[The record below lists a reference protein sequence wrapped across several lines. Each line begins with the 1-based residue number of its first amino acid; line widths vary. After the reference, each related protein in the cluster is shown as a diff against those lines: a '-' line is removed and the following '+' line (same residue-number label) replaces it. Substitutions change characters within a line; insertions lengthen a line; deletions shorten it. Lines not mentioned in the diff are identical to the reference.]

1 MIPPRISHCIYW
13 NTRIC
18 TLHWIKTHSTAHF
31 SAIKYKFFLFVPQIL
46 YWYCSAQ
53 CTLLYCYCTAELHYN
68 NIVENRVHSRMVF
81 PLSQEWMRPRKRN
94 KCSLPRPTPL
104 DWYKQWKVRRGFL
117 EKFALGRFRGN
128 QIFPKGCTPWK
139 SLITRGTSCEQIFQT
154 TPEEFPLF
162 VRLWASKIKGSVNK
176 WRLAIS
182 YNDPS
187 LTNINQTL
195 HCLYT
200 V

>member
-117 EKFALGRFRGN
+117 EKFALGRSRGN
-128 QIFPKGCTPWK
+128 QSDYLRDLPWANFPDNPWGL
-139 SLITRGTSCEQIFQT
+139 STVCQTSGFKNQRR
-154 TPEEFPLF
+154 
-162 VRLWASKIKGSVNK
+162 VARWACLEKQWVWTCS
-176 WRLAIS
+176 
-182 YNDPS
+182 S
-187 LTNINQTL
+187 LT
-195 HCLYT
+195 